1 MMFAIRGLNKLMTLW
16 MILVCVIP
24 PWIQLYLIF
33 NGILTTFLDEEIK
46 MIVARGETRNDSNG
60 SDGLLTFLEEHG
72 LDPALDPTDPVIQ
85 NTTGSETDKGHFG
98 KHLFVD
104 FYYNFLKCIVC
115 ILRQNDLCHKKLPN
129 TDLVNAISE
138 EPHLLFVRPEPV
150 KTRNPLLCQKSSSS
164 TTSGYETCISR

>member
-1 MMFAIRGLNKLMTLW
+1 
-16 MILVCVIP
+16 
-24 PWIQLYLIF
+24 
-33 NGILTTFLDEEIK
+33 

-104 FYYNFLKCIVC
+104 SNFLFFFFFW
-115 ILRQNDLCHKKLPN
+115 KLQ
-129 TDLVNAISE
+129 
-138 EPHLLFVRPEPV
+138 LFEMF
-150 KTRNPLLCQKSSSS
+150 CMYF
-164 TTSGYETCISR
+164 TSK

>member
-1 MMFAIRGLNKLMTLW
+1 MVFLL
-16 MILVCVIP
+16 
-24 PWIQLYLIF
+24 
-33 NGILTTFLDEEIK
+33 TFLDEEIK

-104 FYYNFLKCIVC
+104 SNFLFFFFFGNYNFLKCFVC
-115 ILRQNDLCHKKLPN
+115 ISRQNDLCYY
-129 TDLVNAISE
+129 
-138 EPHLLFVRPEPV
+138 
-150 KTRNPLLCQKSSSS
+150 KS
-164 TTSGYETCISR
+164 TKYRSRQRY

>member
-1 MMFAIRGLNKLMTLW
+1 
-16 MILVCVIP
+16 
-24 PWIQLYLIF
+24 
-33 NGILTTFLDEEIK
+33 

-104 FYYNFLKCIVC
+104 SNFLF
-115 ILRQNDLCHKKLPN
+115 LFFFFWKLQ
-129 TDLVNAISE
+129 
-138 EPHLLFVRPEPV
+138 LFEMF
-150 KTRNPLLCQKSSSS
+150 CMYF
-164 TTSGYETCISR
+164 TSK